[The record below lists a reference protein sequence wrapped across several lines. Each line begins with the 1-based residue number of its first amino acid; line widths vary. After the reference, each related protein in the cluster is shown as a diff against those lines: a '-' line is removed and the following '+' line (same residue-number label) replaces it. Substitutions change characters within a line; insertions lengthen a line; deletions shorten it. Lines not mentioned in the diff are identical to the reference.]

1 MVEATSNLAPT
12 AWPLKPAYIRLGK
25 GPRQFL
31 ILADHTVRARAALS
45 YLAPLYRIPMAGRV
59 GAPIAERAPEGSG
72 GTAGLDVPPATAPAA
87 EPHSKED
94 PWPQRYCR
102 NEAANSYAKNAAE
115 SRIPDKGSRLAAER
129 IGASSPK
136 RRAA

>member
-1 MVEATSNLAPT
+1 
-12 AWPLKPAYIRLGK
+12 
-25 GPRQFL
+25 
-31 ILADHTVRARAALS
+31 
-45 YLAPLYRIPMAGRV
+45 MAGRV